1 MSKLLFAH
9 DKNFEADFSALVNAS
24 RDEKSDVDG
33 AVANI
38 LADVKM
44 RGDEAVLEYTAKWDR
59 QTLKADQLAFSGDD
73 IKNAA
78 KKCDAETLKALHV
91 AAERIGDYHRRQMP
105 KDELYTGSDGI
116 KLGWRWTSVSSAGL
130 YVPGGTAALFS
141 SVLMN
146 AIPAKVAGV
155 PRLVVTL
162 PTPDGK
168 TNPLMLAAC
177 HIAGVDEVYRIGGA
191 QAIGALAY
199 GTKTIKAVDKIV
211 GPGNAYVASAKK
223 QVFGTV
229 GIDMVAGPSEILV
242 VADNSNDPSWIAADL
257 LSQAEHDAS
266 SQSVL
271 ITDNED
277 FARRALAAVDSHLKT
292 LPRADIAR
300 ASWTK
305 HGGVIV
311 VNRLL
316 DAAAL
321 VDRIAPEHL
330 ELAVADA
337 KPLMAAITHAGAIF
351 VGRHTPEALGD
362 YIAGPSHVLPTSGTA
377 RFSSGLGVFDFLK
390 RTSIVDCSAEGL
402 AAIGPS
408 ALFMARAEELDA
420 HALSVAIR
428 LNIGRT

>member
-1 MSKLLFAH
+1 MSRLLFTKDAG
-9 DKNFEADFSALVNAS
+9 FEAAFSALIRTS
-24 RDEKSDVDG
+24 RDEKTDVDG
-33 AVANI
+33 AVAAI
-38 LADVKM
+38 LADVKK
-44 RGDEAVLEYTAKWDR
+44 RGDAAVLEYTAKWDR
-59 QTLKADQLAFSGDD
+59 LTLTAAQMAIDPADIRTAHT
-73 IKNAA
+73 
-78 KKCDAETLKALHV
+78 KCDPNTLNALQI
-91 AAERIGDYHRRQMP
+91 AADRIADYHRRQLP
-105 KDELYTGSDGI
+105 KDEFYTGADGI
-116 KLGWRWTSVSSAGL
+116 GLGWRWTAVSSAGL

-155 PRLVVTL
+155 KRLVVTL

-191 QAIGALAY
+191 QAIGALAF
-199 GTKTIKAVDKIV
+199 GTATINPVDKVV

-242 VADNSNDPSWIAADL
+242 VADAANDPAWIAADL

-266 SQSVL
+266 SQSIL
-271 ITDNED
+271 ITDSEV
-277 FARRALAAVDSHLKT
+277 FASRVLEAVEAHLKI
-292 LPRADIAR
+292 LPRAEIAR
-300 ASWTK
+300 ASWLRN
-305 HGGVIV
+305 GAIIV
-311 VNRLL
+311 VPQLI
-316 DAAAL
+316 DGAAL

-337 KPLMAAITHAGAIF
+337 KPLMKLIHHAGAIF

-390 RTSIVDCSAEGL
+390 RTSIVDCSAAGL
-402 AAIGPS
+402 NAIGPA
-408 ALFMARAEELDA
+408 ALAMARAEELDA
-420 HALSVAIR
+420 HALSISIR
-428 LNIGRT
+428 LNIGRG